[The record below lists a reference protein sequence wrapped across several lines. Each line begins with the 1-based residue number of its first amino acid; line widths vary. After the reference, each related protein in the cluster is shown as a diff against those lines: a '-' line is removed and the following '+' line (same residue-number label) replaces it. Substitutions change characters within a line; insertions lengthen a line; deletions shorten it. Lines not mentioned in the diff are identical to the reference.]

1 MPAVPQAPTPS
12 ESHRGVVEMHV
23 RQSYSRWRRYRAVA
37 RELDSYSRRELA
49 ELGIAPQDIG
59 RVAWA
64 ASDRRR

>member
-1 MPAVPQAPTPS
+1 
-12 ESHRGVVEMHV
+12 MHV